1 MTTSVRALHLL
12 AKAKED
18 WGGVMGLFS
27 VLELLLAAACIVAGV
42 AAIVT
47 NAIGLASVLAG

>member
-1 MTTSVRALHLL
+1 VRLSI
-12 AKAKED
+12 
-18 WGGVMGLFS
+18 F
-27 VLELLLAAACIVAGV
+27 ELILAAACILAGV

>member
-1 MTTSVRALHLL
+1 MTRLST
-12 AKAKED
+12 
-18 WGGVMGLFS
+18 
-27 VLELLLAAACIVAGV
+27 LEFVLAAACILAGV